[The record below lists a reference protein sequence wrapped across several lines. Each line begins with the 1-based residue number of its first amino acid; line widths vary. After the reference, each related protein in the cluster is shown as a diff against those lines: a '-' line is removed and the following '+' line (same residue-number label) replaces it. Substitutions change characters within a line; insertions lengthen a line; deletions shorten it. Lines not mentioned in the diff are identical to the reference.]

1 MRKKTDEVKTVPQ
14 RDKLKKELS
23 IGEFN
28 WSEKQKQFIDI
39 ALNKD
44 TKVMF
49 VSGPAGSSKTLMSV
63 FACLKL
69 LSSKKISDIL
79 YVRSAVETGKKIG
92 FLPGDIKDKL
102 GPYNVP
108 FYDKLSELLS
118 KSDVDSLI
126 NDSRVHCLAVNYAR
140 GLSLNVK
147 GLIYDECIAGDE
159 KIVTD
164 KGVIKLSKLFNE
176 VNLNKNTFNI
186 KTFNESTKTF
196 EYKPL
201 KRIWS
206 NGLKEV
212 INVKAGNRKIRCT
225 DNHKFLTSTGWKEA
239 KYLKKGDI
247 LIANNVDKHQILKCV
262 CDGIEYDKEIVEVFD
277 LEVEDNHNFI
287 ISSGNNESGIVAHN
301 CQNSSLSEIF
311 TILTRFGP
319 YCKGFF
325 LADPEQSDLPKNQQG
340 DFEKIF
346 KLFDNEESRQAGI
359 HVFKFDETD
368 IVRSDLVK
376 FIITKKKELEK

>member
-1 MRKKTDEVKTVPQ
+1 MMRKKTDEVKTVPQ

-39 ALNKD
+39 ALDKN
-44 TKVMF
+44 TKVIF

-92 FLPGDIKDKL
+92 FLPGDVKDKL

-118 KSDVDSLI
+118 KADINALI
-126 NDSRVHCLAVNYAR
+126 NDNRVHCLAVNYAR

-147 GLIYDECIAGDE
+147 GLIYDE
-159 KIVTD
+159 
-164 KGVIKLSKLFNE
+164 L
-176 VNLNKNTFNI
+176 
-186 KTFNESTKTF
+186 
-196 EYKPL
+196 
-201 KRIWS
+201 
-206 NGLKEV
+206 
-212 INVKAGNRKIRCT
+212 
-225 DNHKFLTSTGWKEA
+225 
-239 KYLKKGDI
+239 
-247 LIANNVDKHQILKCV
+247 
-262 CDGIEYDKEIVEVFD
+262 
-277 LEVEDNHNFI
+277 
-287 ISSGNNESGIVAHN
+287 
-301 CQNSSLSEIF
+301 QNSSLSEIF

-340 DFEKIF
+340 DFEKVF